1 MPSILIEVKKQYSVD
16 EEIAIIEAVH
26 DALVECFKT
35 RVQDKNVRLL
45 VHEAHRFASSP
56 ERPNFTH
63 VTIDCFKGRTLDAKR
78 KLYRT
83 IVQKLTAFGIPADDI
98 EIIIR
103 EGERENFGI
112 RGGQAA
118 CDVELGFKLDV

>member
-45 VHEAHRFASSP
+45 VHEAHRFASSL